1 MTSSIDLRSSKT
13 MNDQQQLCGRTE
25 GLLLAHCKKRDCRA
39 TGDVTQHFSTKCTFA
54 VIRDQQSNSSCR
66 KPGPLVIIVISQN
79 ERAY

>member
-39 TGDVTQHFSTKCTFA
+39 TGDVAIVTSHSTFQPNALLPSYGTNKVT
-54 VIRDQQSNSSCR
+54 VPVVNRD
-66 KPGPLVIIVISQN
+66 L
-79 ERAY
+79 